1 MLQQPLISNAFETTF
16 LTLQTVVVAF
26 LLFHDWIPL
35 GRLSNLAAIRS
46 QDSLA
51 RCIFVTLL
59 PAVPA
64 AIGLFFS
71 TKHFGVTDFYGHLNE
86 ITGNVTFDSADP
98 SKSSVE
104 LTVPV
109 ESIDTHN
116 DKRNQHLKS
125 PDFFNAK
132 QFPTL
137 TFKSTK
143 VEGTGNSYKVSGDLT
158 IHGVTKPIMIEFKRG
173 ADGKGGQGETRGGGE
188 TRFSIKRSDYDMKF
202 MTGPVGDDVN
212 IIVSL
217 EGIKQ

>member
-1 MLQQPLISNAFETTF
+1 MKLSKLIFTGILCS
-16 LTLQTVVVAF
+16 
-26 LLFHDWIPL
+26 L
-35 GRLSNLAAIRS
+35 GLGLSAYGADTYKVDPVHS
-46 QDSLA
+46 SL
-51 RCIFVTLL
+51 V
-59 PAVPA
+59 
-64 AIGLFFS
+64 FS
-71 TKHFGVTDFYGHLNE
+71 TKHFGVTDFYGHFNE

>member
-1 MLQQPLISNAFETTF
+1 MPRSFTSAIIKPSPNKHMKPTKLTF
-16 LTLQTVVVAF
+16 TSILCSVGFA
-26 LLFHDWIPL
+26 
-35 GRLSNLAAIRS
+35 LSASGADTYKVDPVHS
-46 QDSLA
+46 SL
-51 RCIFVTLL
+51 V
-59 PAVPA
+59 
-64 AIGLFFS
+64 FS
-71 TKHFGVTDFYGHLNE
+71 TKHFGVTDFYGHFNE
-86 ITGNVTFDSADP
+86 VTGTVTFDAADP

-116 DKRNQHLKS
+116 EKRNQHLKS

-132 QFPTL
+132 QFPAL

-143 VEGTGNSYKVSGDLT
+143 VEGTGNSYKVTGDLT
-158 IHGVTKPIMIEFKRG
+158 IHGVTKPIMIEFKKG

-188 TRFSIKRSDYDMKF
+188 TRFTIKRSDYDMKF

-217 EGIKQ
+217 EGVKQ